1 LRGPASPLESDVMN
15 VRVLASAILVGAAT
29 LLSGCANE
37 PLVVADASE
46 VAFHRSAPPI
56 VRGADQCVDDISRM
70 PEVGYGDHASITL
83 HIDGEGYARFVSVQT
98 PGGRLTNLA
107 SEACQAQIA
116 SAVASW
122 RYRPF
127 ERDGRAVDA
136 EIVERVLM
144 LPAERWRASPRQ
156 FPPILDP
163 NSVVITLERWPAL
176 YFCERDRSPSYV
188 LQIRGDGSVTIRG
201 KEVQWGDDHVP
212 RLVEAPVRRLS
223 IGPDAVERLVQ
234 QFRAANFFSLDEEYG
249 SGITDQPGQILTLE
263 IGSERARVLDYVGE
277 TVGMPMVVRDLQ
289 EAVDA
294 AAGLAPLRCGAD
306 MWLQAN

>member
-1 LRGPASPLESDVMN
+1 MN
-15 VRVLASAILVGAAT
+15 VRGLASAILVGAAT
-29 LLSGCANE
+29 SLIGCTNE

-46 VAFHRSAPPI
+46 IASHRSTPPI

-83 HIDGEGYARFVSVQT
+83 QINREGHARFVSVQT
-98 PGGRLTNLA
+98 PGGRLANLA
-107 SEACQAQIA
+107 SEACQEQIA
-116 SAVASW
+116 SAIANW

-127 ERDGRAVDA
+127 DRDGRTVEA

-156 FPPILDP
+156 FPPISNPD
-163 NSVVITLERWPAL
+163 SVVITLERWPAL
-176 YFCERDRSPSYV
+176 YFCEGDRSPSYV
-188 LQIRGDGSVTIRG
+188 LQIRGDGSVTILG
-201 KEVQWGDDHVP
+201 KTVQWGDDHVP
-212 RLVEAPVRRLS
+212 RLVEAPLRRLS
-223 IGPDAVERLVQ
+223 IGPDAVERLIE
-234 QFRAANFFSLDEEYG
+234 QFRAANFFSLDEEYA

-263 IGSERARVLDYVGE
+263 IGTERARVLDYVGE

-294 AAGLAPLRCGAD
+294 AAGFAPLRCGAD